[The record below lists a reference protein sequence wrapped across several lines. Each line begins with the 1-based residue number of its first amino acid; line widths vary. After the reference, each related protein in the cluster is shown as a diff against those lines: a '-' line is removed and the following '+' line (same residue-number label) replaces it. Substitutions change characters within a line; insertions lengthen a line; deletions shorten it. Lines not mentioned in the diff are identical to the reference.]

1 MRFAATAN
9 TKSRVRAAIAFGHLP
24 AQSHTIKPF
33 GAIDDFLETQKATAK
48 TQRERLNSTENV
60 CTSSN
65 AFWRCSSSRPST
77 HVSLRDSKRRGG
89 SEARVTAP
97 STWTLGAEPGSEAV
111 QTVAAPR
118 GRREDADGVWRR
130 TCRPPLVT
138 LEEQQPLFRTA
149 EANPEWDH
157 VDCAGILAANTSTRG
172 VEVKHV
178 RDEQTRDPAER
189 FCLRGSRSHKLAI
202 A

>member
-1 MRFAATAN
+1 MSAEIVEDLLVSCDQLRFAATAN

-24 AQSHTIKPF
+24 AQSHTIKPL
-33 GAIDDFLETQKATAK
+33 GAIDDYLETQKATAN
-48 TQRERLNSTENV
+48 TQIERLNSTENV
-60 CTSSN
+60 APE
-65 AFWRCSSSRPST
+65 AF
-77 HVSLRDSKRRGG
+77 
-89 SEARVTAP
+89 
-97 STWTLGAEPGSEAV
+97 

-118 GRREDADGVWRR
+118 GRCEEADGVWRQ

-138 LEEQQPLFRTA
+138 LEEQQPLSRTA
-149 EANPEWDH
+149 DQSRVGPRRLRRNPRRQY
-157 VDCAGILAANTSTRG
+157 VNRG

-189 FCLRGSRSHKLAI
+189 FCLRASRSHKLAI